1 MKEPEILGIFRI
13 ATRLREGAEGCISG
27 RRFPAPGR
35 CPIAASDVSFVNF
48 ARNRRQELTGVV
60 EAALRKKVFPGAE
73 LLVAR
78 NDELLLHEAWGQM
91 EVGPDAAPMQPG
103 TVFDIASITKPVATA
118 TSLLIL
124 LEQGLVGLEDKVTD
138 VFPEFDT
145 PEKRGITWRHLM
157 THTSGLP
164 DWMDFYS

>member
-1 MKEPEILGIFRI
+1 MRSARP
-13 ATRLREGAEGCISG
+13 
-27 RRFPAPGR
+27 FPAVVPDLPGR
-35 CPIAASDVSFVNF
+35 STIAVSDISIVNF
-48 ARNRRQELTGVV
+48 ARNRRQELSGVV
-60 EAALRKKVFPGAE
+60 EAALRRKLFPGAE

-78 NDELLLHEAWGQM
+78 NDELLLHEAWGHL

-118 TSLLIL
+118 TCLLIL

-164 DWMDFYS
+164 HWMDFYSAGGGRAEALQKVLH